1 MVRAAWVWLCVSVFI
16 TLPVLAQPYPGG
28 DWINDIPEP
37 RQAIEKITGDT
48 ELETKSRQ
56 GAALYAIQQVILKL
70 SGNEFRNPPRLTTRE
85 EALLTQYGEYYQT
98 FSREYAERLN
108 RGLTPEQIAELGPN
122 RPSAPFSNMEMSLRS
137 NPGFQRMAFTAIMGE
152 PWVTQWFEPLVARER
167 AISDQV
173 RSDFEAYNE
182 QQRQKMIEQNEKDKA
197 EARVAR
203 LRFMLGGTLILLG
216 LVWTVLSWRRV
227 RLDPENP
234 LRFTGRR
241 HNWTLEPRTGFASD
255 VKVYTTE
262 TRTTTIERFND
273 FRPDRRTTTVTSTHH
288 CEFMLN
294 TESGT
299 VPIHLTNAGMQVGEN
314 QQLSCAWPSR
324 GEKGMGLLIILNHD
338 TNHHVIMRTVSGLM
352 VGPRVLPLFVMGL
365 GVLIYLGPVMLLL
378 YAILAFLVWS
388 ILMAVR
394 TRTFRR
400 KDAPRA
406 LELLRTRAAEAS
418 AIVGVS

>member
-1 MVRAAWVWLCVSVFI
+1 MMRALLVCGVFLFLSSI
-16 TLPVLAQPYPGG
+16 VFAQPYPGG

-37 RQAIEKITGDT
+37 RQAIQQITGDT
-48 ELETKSRQ
+48 ELEMKSRQ

-70 SGNEFRNPPRLTTRE
+70 SGNEFRSPRRLTTRE

-122 RPSAPFSNMEMSLRS
+122 RPSAPFANLEMSLRS

-167 AISDQV
+167 AISDEV
-173 RSDFEAYNE
+173 RSDFDAFNE
-182 QQRQKMIEQNEKDKA
+182 QQRQKMIAQNEKDKA

-203 LRFMLGGTLILLG
+203 QQFMLGSALILIG

-227 RLDPENP
+227 RLDPDDP

-241 HNWTLEPRTGFASD
+241 RNWTFQPRTGFASD
-255 VKVYTTE
+255 VKVYTTQQ
-262 TRTTTIERFND
+262 RTTTIERFND
-273 FRPDRRTTTVTSTHH
+273 FRPDRRTTTVTDTHH

-299 VPIHLTNAGMQVGEN
+299 TPIHLTNSGMQVGEG
-314 QQLSCAWPSR
+314 QLLSCVWPFK
-324 GEKGMGLLIILNHD
+324 GENSGGLLIVQNHD
-338 TNHHVIMRTVSGLM
+338 TNHHIVMRTVSGWM

-365 GVLIYLGPVMLLL
+365 GVLIYLGPVILLL
-378 YAILAFLVWS
+378 YAIVAFLAWS
-388 ILMAVR
+388 VMMALR
-394 TRTFRR
+394 TRIFRR
-400 KDAPRA
+400 KDAPRV

-418 AIVGVS
+418 AVVGVS

>member
-1 MVRAAWVWLCVSVFI
+1 MMRALLVCGVFLFLSSI
-16 TLPVLAQPYPGG
+16 AFAQPYPGG

-37 RQAIEKITGDT
+37 QQAIQKITGDT
-48 ELETKSRQ
+48 ELEMKSRQ

-70 SGNEFRNPPRLTTRE
+70 SGNEFRNPRRLTTRE
-85 EALLTQYGEYYQT
+85 EALLTQYSEYYQT

-108 RGLTPEQIAELGPN
+108 RGLTPEQITELGPN
-122 RPSAPFSNMEMSLRS
+122 RPSAPFANMEMSLRS

-167 AISDQV
+167 AISDEV
-173 RSDFEAYNE
+173 RSDFDAFNE
-182 QQRQKMIEQNEKDKA
+182 QQRQKMIAQNEKDKA

-203 LRFMLGGTLILLG
+203 QQFILGNSLILLG

-227 RLDPENP
+227 RLDPDDP

-241 HNWTLEPRTGFASD
+241 RNWTLQPRTGFASD
-255 VKVYTTE
+255 VKVYTTQQ
-262 TRTTTIERFND
+262 RTTTVERFND
-273 FRPDRRTTTVTSTHH
+273 FRPDRRTTTVTDTHH

-299 VPIHLTNAGMQVGEN
+299 VPIHLTNAGLQVGEG
-314 QQLSCAWPSR
+314 QLLSCVWPR
-324 GEKGMGLLIILNHD
+324 KGEKYRGLIMVQNHD
-338 TNHHVIMRTVSGLM
+338 TNQHVIIRTVSGWM
-352 VGPRVLPLFVMGL
+352 VGPRFIPGIVTVVGFALFPGFAFA
-365 GVLIYLGPVMLLL
+365 LL
-378 YAILAFLVWS
+378 YAIAFFILWS
-388 ILMAVR
+388 VMMALR

-400 KDAPRA
+400 KDAPRV

-418 AIVGVS
+418 AVVGVS